1 MPGIE
6 DADRVLLNL
15 YVVALNP
22 IVTVFRERPLRGP
35 FSKVKVSHKCRF
47 FSDGNSVLTKR
58 R

>member
-1 MPGIE
+1 MLCT
-6 DADRVLLNL
+6 DRVLLNL